1 MINFEKFTNY
11 SQEIIFAANAKKDF
25 YKNTEVQPEHIVL
38 AMIEDRGIA
47 KDYLTELKLLN
58 QHFINEIVAKI
69 KTFPTISGPSS
80 SQQVFLS
87 RDTNTLLEIATT
99 EAQNLKDEFIGI
111 ECILIALTKL
121 DNTSI
126 QELLKRQGVTSNSIL
141 NVMKKIRGNK
151 KVDNKNAEENLKAL
165 QKYSTDLTERARK
178 GKLDPVIGRDEEVRR
193 IIQVL
198 NRRTKNNPVLIG
210 EPGVGKTAIVEGLAQ
225 RIIRGDV
232 PESLK
237 EVTLI
242 SLDLGALVA
251 GAKFRGEFEERLKA
265 VLKEVEESNG

>member
-11 SQEIIFAANAKKDF
+11 CQEIIFASNAKKDF

-38 AMIEDRGIA
+38 AMIEDKGIA
-47 KDYLTELKLLN
+47 RDYLEELKLLN

-69 KTFPTISGPSS
+69 KTFPTISNPSPS
-80 SQQVFLS
+80 NQVFLS
-87 RDTNTLLEIATT
+87 RDTNNLLEIATV
-99 EAQNLKDEFIGI
+99 EAQNLKDEYIGI

-121 DNTSI
+121 ENTFI
-126 QELLKRQGVTSNSIL
+126 QELLKRQGVNTNSVL

-151 KVDNKNAEENLKAL
+151 KVDNKNAEGNLKAL
-165 QKYSTDLTERARK
+165 QNYSTDLTERERK

-210 EPGVGKTAIVEGLAQ
+210 EPGVGKTAIVEGLA
-225 RIIRGDV
+225 
-232 PESLK
+232 
-237 EVTLI
+237 
-242 SLDLGALVA
+242 
-251 GAKFRGEFEERLKA
+251 
-265 VLKEVEESNG
+265 